1 MDGPRPVLE
10 RVRRCPRPSQMFS
23 EITPRPS
30 AIVAGRPDRIL
41 VTGLVVDAYIGVHDV
56 ERLERQRVRFDVE
69 VDTVDDYAEIVR
81 LTGDYVS
88 YADIVEY
95 VERRAAEGDHV
106 ELVETWAEEVA
117 TFALANELAGAVRV
131 TVQKLDI
138 FDAADGVGITI
149 ERRRATPSAEA
160 STS

>member
-1 MDGPRPVLE
+1 M
-10 RVRRCPRPSQMFS
+10 SS

-41 VTGLVVDAYIGVHDV
+41 VTGLVVDTYIGVHDV

-81 LTGDYVS
+81 LTGNYVS

-95 VERRAAEGDHV
+95 VEHRAAEGDHV

-117 TFALANELAGAVRV
+117 TFALANELATAVRV
-131 TVQKLDI
+131 TVQKTDI
-138 FDAADGVGITI
+138 FDAAEGVGITI
-149 ERRRATPSAEA
+149 ERRRASTA
-160 STS
+160 SVERSS